1 MKKKIV
7 FGLSLFLLLTTITS
21 QQKIIFSKFNLKQ
34 IIIENNFLIK
44 DKEIKKLLVPI
55 YNKNLILLKNK
66 DVERAL
72 LQNSFIDSF
81 KLKKK
86 YPNTLIIEI
95 YEKRPIAILFYK
107 KNKFY
112 LSRKIDLIEFSN
124 LKNFQNLP
132 YVFGNKDE
140 FKIFYDNLKKINF
153 PLNQIKK
160 FTYYETNR
168 WDLETNDKKIIK
180 LPSKNYIK
188 SLQNYLEIESKK
200 NFKKYVLFDYR
211 IKDQLILK

>member
-7 FGLSLFLLLTTITS
+7 IGLSLFLLLTTITS
-21 QQKIIFSKFNLKQ
+21 QQKIIFSKFNLKE
-34 IIIENNFLIK
+34 IILENNLLIK
-44 DKEIKKLLVPI
+44 DKEIKRLLLPI
-55 YNKNLILLKNK
+55 YDTNLILLKNK

-72 LQNSFIDSF
+72 LKNSFIDSF

-86 YPNTLIIEI
+86 YPSTLIIEI
-95 YEKRPIAILFYK
+95 YEKKPIAILFYK

-112 LSRKIDLIEFSN
+112 LSRKIDLIEFN
-124 LKNFQNLP
+124 NIKDFQNLP
-132 YVFGNKDE
+132 YVFGNKDK

-188 SLQNYLEIESKK
+188 SLRNYLEIESKK
-200 NFKKYVLFDYR
+200 NFRKYVLFDYR

>member
-95 YEKRPIAILFYK
+95 YEKKPIAILFYK

-112 LSRKIDLIEFSN
+112 LSRKIDLIEFNN

-132 YVFGNKDE
+132 YVFGNKEE

-160 FTYYETNR
+160 FIYYETNR
-168 WDLETNDKKIIK
+168 WDLETNDKKLIK

>member
-7 FGLSLFLLLTTITS
+7 IGLSLFLLLTTITS
-21 QQKIIFSKFNLKQ
+21 QQKIIFSKFNLKE
-34 IIIENNFLIK
+34 IILENNLLIK
-44 DKEIKKLLVPI
+44 DKEIKKLLLPI
-55 YNKNLILLKNK
+55 YGTNLIFLKSK
-66 DVERAL
+66 DVEQAL
-72 LQNSFIDSF
+72 LKNSFIDSF

-86 YPNTLIIEI
+86 YPNTLIIKI
-95 YEKRPIAILFYK
+95 YEKKPIAILFYK

-112 LSRKIDLIEFSN
+112 LSRKIDLIEFN
-124 LKNFQNLP
+124 NIKDFQNLP
-132 YVFGNKDE
+132 YVFGNKDK

-188 SLQNYLEIESKK
+188 SLRNYLEIESKK
-200 NFKKYVLFDYR
+200 NFRKYVLFDYR

>member
-1 MKKKIV
+1 M
-7 FGLSLFLLLTTITS
+7 
-21 QQKIIFSKFNLKQ
+21 
-34 IIIENNFLIK
+34 
-44 DKEIKKLLVPI
+44 
-55 YNKNLILLKNK
+55 
-66 DVERAL
+66 
-72 LQNSFIDSF
+72 
-81 KLKKK
+81 
-86 YPNTLIIEI
+86 
-95 YEKRPIAILFYK
+95 
-107 KNKFY
+107 
-112 LSRKIDLIEFSN
+112 SRKIDLIEFNN
-124 LKNFQNLP
+124 LENFQNLP

-160 FTYYETNR
+160 FIYYETNR

>member
-160 FTYYETNR
+160 FIYYETNR
-168 WDLETNDKKIIK
+168 WDLETNDKKLIK

>member
-112 LSRKIDLIEFSN
+112 LSRKIDLIEFHN

-160 FTYYETNR
+160 FIYYETNR
-168 WDLETNDKKIIK
+168 WDLETNDKKLIK

>member
-7 FGLSLFLLLTTITS
+7 IGLFLFLLLTTITS
-21 QQKIIFSKFNLKQ
+21 QQKIIFSKFNLKE
-34 IIIENNFLIK
+34 IILENNLLIK
-44 DKEIKKLLVPI
+44 DKEIKKLLLPI
-55 YNKNLILLKNK
+55 YDTNLILLKNK
-66 DVERAL
+66 DVEQAL
-72 LQNSFIDSF
+72 LKNSFIDSF

-86 YPNTLIIEI
+86 YPNTLIIKI
-95 YEKRPIAILFYK
+95 YEKKPIAILFYK

-112 LSRKIDLIEFSN
+112 LSRKIDLIEFN
-124 LKNFQNLP
+124 NIKDFQNLP
-132 YVFGNKDE
+132 YVFGNKDK

-180 LPSKNYIK
+180 LPTKNYIK
-188 SLQNYLEIESKK
+188 SLRNYLEIKSKK
-200 NFKKYVLFDYR
+200 NFRKYVLFDYR

>member
-7 FGLSLFLLLTTITS
+7 IGLSLFLLLTTITS
-21 QQKIIFSKFNLKQ
+21 QQKIIFSKFNLKE
-34 IIIENNFLIK
+34 IILENNLLIK
-44 DKEIKKLLVPI
+44 DKEIKRLLLPI
-55 YNKNLILLKNK
+55 YDTNLILLKNK

-72 LQNSFIDSF
+72 LKNSFIDSF

-86 YPNTLIIEI
+86 YPNTLIIKI
-95 YEKRPIAILFYK
+95 YEKKPIAILFYK

-112 LSRKIDLIEFSN
+112 LSRKIDLIEFN
-124 LKNFQNLP
+124 NIKDFQNLP
-132 YVFGNKDE
+132 YVFGNKDK

-188 SLQNYLEIESKK
+188 SLRNYLEIESKK
-200 NFKKYVLFDYR
+200 NFRKYVLFDYR

>member
-7 FGLSLFLLLTTITS
+7 IGLFLFLLLTTITS
-21 QQKIIFSKFNLKQ
+21 QQKIIFSKFNLKE
-34 IIIENNFLIK
+34 IILENNLLIK
-44 DKEIKKLLVPI
+44 DKEIKKLLLPI
-55 YNKNLILLKNK
+55 YDTNLILLKNK
-66 DVERAL
+66 DVEQAL
-72 LQNSFIDSF
+72 LKNSFIDSF

-86 YPNTLIIEI
+86 YPNTLIIKI
-95 YEKRPIAILFYK
+95 YEKKPIAILFYK

-112 LSRKIDLIEFSN
+112 LSRKIDLIEFNN
-124 LKNFQNLP
+124 LKDFQNLP

-180 LPSKNYIK
+180 LPTKNYIK
-188 SLQNYLEIESKK
+188 SLRNYLEIKSKK
-200 NFKKYVLFDYR
+200 NFRKYVLFDYR

>member
-95 YEKRPIAILFYK
+95 YEKKPIAILFYK

-112 LSRKIDLIEFSN
+112 LSRKIDLIEFNN

-132 YVFGNKDE
+132 YVF
-140 FKIFYDNLKKINF
+140 L
-153 PLNQIKK
+153 
-160 FTYYETNR
+160 
-168 WDLETNDKKIIK
+168 
-180 LPSKNYIK
+180 
-188 SLQNYLEIESKK
+188 
-200 NFKKYVLFDYR
+200 
-211 IKDQLILK
+211 

>member
-81 KLKKK
+81 RLKKK

-95 YEKRPIAILFYK
+95 YEKKPIAILFYK

-112 LSRKIDLIEFSN
+112 LSRKIDLIEFNN

-132 YVFGNKDE
+132 YVFGNKEE

-160 FTYYETNR
+160 FIYYETNR
-168 WDLETNDKKIIK
+168 WDLETNDKKLIK

>member
-7 FGLSLFLLLTTITS
+7 IGLSLFLLLTTITS
-21 QQKIIFSKFNLKQ
+21 QQKIIFSKFNLKE
-34 IIIENNFLIK
+34 IILENNLLIK
-44 DKEIKKLLVPI
+44 DKEIKKLLLPI
-55 YNKNLILLKNK
+55 YDTNLILLKNK

-72 LQNSFIDSF
+72 LKNSFIDSF

-86 YPNTLIIEI
+86 YPNTLIIKI
-95 YEKRPIAILFYK
+95 YEKKPIAILFYK

-112 LSRKIDLIEFSN
+112 LSRKIDLIEFN
-124 LKNFQNLP
+124 NIKDFQNLP
-132 YVFGNKDE
+132 YVFGNKDK
-140 FKIFYDNLKKINF
+140 FKKFYDNLKKINF

-188 SLQNYLEIESKK
+188 SLRNYLEIESKK
-200 NFKKYVLFDYR
+200 NFRKYVLFDYR

>member
-7 FGLSLFLLLTTITS
+7 IGLSLFLLLTTITS
-21 QQKIIFSKFNLKQ
+21 QQKIIFSKFNLKE
-34 IIIENNFLIK
+34 IILENNLLIK
-44 DKEIKKLLVPI
+44 DKEIKKLLLPI
-55 YNKNLILLKNK
+55 YDTNLILLKNK

-72 LQNSFIDSF
+72 LKNSFINNF

-86 YPNTLIIEI
+86 YPNTLIIKI
-95 YEKRPIAILFYK
+95 YEKKPIAILFYK

-112 LSRKIDLIEFSN
+112 LSRKIDLIEFN
-124 LKNFQNLP
+124 NIKDFQNLP
-132 YVFGNKDE
+132 YVFGNKDK

-188 SLQNYLEIESKK
+188 SLRNYLEIESKK
-200 NFKKYVLFDYR
+200 NFRKYVLFDYR

>member
-7 FGLSLFLLLTTITS
+7 IGLSLFLLLTTITS
-21 QQKIIFSKFNLKQ
+21 QQKIIFSKFNLKE
-34 IIIENNFLIK
+34 IILENNLLIK
-44 DKEIKKLLVPI
+44 DKEIKKLLLPI
-55 YNKNLILLKNK
+55 YDTNLILLKNK
-66 DVERAL
+66 DVEQAL
-72 LQNSFIDSF
+72 LKNSFIDSF

-86 YPNTLIIEI
+86 YPNTLIIKI
-95 YEKRPIAILFYK
+95 YEKKPIAILFYK

-112 LSRKIDLIEFSN
+112 LSRKIDLIEFNN
-124 LKNFQNLP
+124 LKDFQNLP

-180 LPSKNYIK
+180 LPTKNYIK
-188 SLQNYLEIESKK
+188 SLRNYLEIKSKK
-200 NFKKYVLFDYR
+200 NFRKYVLFDYR

>member
-7 FGLSLFLLLTTITS
+7 IGLSLFLLLTTITS
-21 QQKIIFSKFNLKQ
+21 QQKIIFSKFNLKE
-34 IIIENNFLIK
+34 IILENNLLIK
-44 DKEIKKLLVPI
+44 DEEIKKLLLPI
-55 YNKNLILLKNK
+55 YDTNLILLKNK
-66 DVERAL
+66 DIERAL
-72 LQNSFIDSF
+72 LKNSFIDSF

-86 YPNTLIIEI
+86 YPNTLIIKI
-95 YEKRPIAILFYK
+95 YEKKPIAILFYK

-112 LSRKIDLIEFSN
+112 LSRKIDLIEFN
-124 LKNFQNLP
+124 NIKDFQNLP
-132 YVFGNKDE
+132 YVFGNKDK

-180 LPSKNYIK
+180 LPTKNYIK
-188 SLQNYLEIESKK
+188 SLRNYLEIKSKK
-200 NFKKYVLFDYR
+200 NFRKYVLFDYR

>member
-7 FGLSLFLLLTTITS
+7 IGLSLFLLLTTITS
-21 QQKIIFSKFNLKQ
+21 QQKIIFSKFNLKE
-34 IIIENNFLIK
+34 IILENNLLIK
-44 DKEIKKLLVPI
+44 DKEIKKLLLPI
-55 YNKNLILLKNK
+55 YDTNLILLKNK
-66 DVERAL
+66 DVEQAL
-72 LQNSFIDSF
+72 LKNSFIDSF

-86 YPNTLIIEI
+86 YPNTLIIKI
-95 YEKRPIAILFYK
+95 YEKKPIAILFYK

-112 LSRKIDLIEFSN
+112 LSRKIDLIEFN
-124 LKNFQNLP
+124 NIKDFQNLP
-132 YVFGNKDE
+132 YVFGNKDK

-180 LPSKNYIK
+180 LPTKNYIK
-188 SLQNYLEIESKK
+188 SLRNYLEIKSKK
-200 NFKKYVLFDYR
+200 NFRKYVLFDYR

>member
-7 FGLSLFLLLTTITS
+7 FGLLLFLLLTTITS
-21 QQKIIFSKFNLKQ
+21 QQKIIFSKFNLEE
-34 IIIENNFLIK
+34 IILENNLLIK
-44 DKEIKKLLVPI
+44 DKEIKKLLLPI
-55 YNKNLILLKNK
+55 YNKNLILLNTK
-66 DVERAL
+66 DIENTL

-86 YPNTLIIEI
+86 YPNTLIIKI
-95 YEKRPIAILFYK
+95 YEKKPIAILFYK
-107 KNKFY
+107 KKKFY
-112 LSRKIDLIEFSN
+112 LSRKIELIEFNN
-124 LKNFQNLP
+124 LKDYKNLP

-140 FKIFYDNLKKINF
+140 FKIFYNNLKKINF
-153 PLNQIKK
+153 PINQIKK
-160 FTYYETNR
+160 YIYYETNR

-188 SLQNYLEIESKK
+188 SLQNYLEIERKK